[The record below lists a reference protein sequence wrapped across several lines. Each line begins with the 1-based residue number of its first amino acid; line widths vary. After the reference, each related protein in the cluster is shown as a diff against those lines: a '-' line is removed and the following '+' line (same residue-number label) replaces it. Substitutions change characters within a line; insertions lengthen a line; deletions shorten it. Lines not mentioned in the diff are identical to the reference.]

1 MVLNSREEIRR
12 ELSQK
17 FLEERNNLK
26 SRNQEKKLEKYAEF
40 DEEIKD
46 MDNKI
51 ESEVL
56 PEEEINELE
65 KEKNR
70 LGNALQQWMMNFDK
84 KVLEEELLLEEREI
98 QEDKRFASKK
108 KFKFNLINLKLND
121 FLI

>member
-1 MVLNSREEIRR
+1 MVLNSRAEIRK
-12 ELSQK
+12 ELSNK

-46 MDNKI
+46 IDNKI

-56 PEEEINELE
+56 QEEEINDLE

-70 LGNALQQWMMNFDK
+70 LGNALQQWTVNFDK
-84 KVLEEELLLEEREI
+84 NILEEERLLEEREI
-98 QEDKRFASKK
+98 QEDKRFASM
-108 KFKFNLINLKLND
+108 KLMK
-121 FLI
+121 IVV